1 MKTLHIITELD
12 VGGAETFLTRLL
24 TASEIVSDEV
34 EVIALSGPGERSAV
48 LQDAGIPVH
57 HLAIP
62 SGMARPSHILTLR
75 RLIERS
81 KPDLLQTWLYH
92 ADLLG
97 SLAAIGFRAMP
108 VLWNLRTANLSDL
121 PVKRSTRAI
130 IWANARLSKW
140 LPDRIV
146 CCSEN
151 ALIDHVAHGFC
162 AHKMTVINNGFDV
175 PDRVPDMET
184 RSRAKAGLSIPAGVP
199 VVGSIG
205 RWAPAKNYRGLVEA
219 LATMATE
226 VPNFRA
232 LFIGKDLDNENVE
245 FKRWLENAGIAEKCE
260 LLGLRNDIASLLP
273 AFDVLASASVAEGFP
288 NVVGEAMSVGV
299 PCVVTDVGNSRE
311 LVGEAG
317 TVVDADDMQGLG
329 RGIAQF
335 LRLPYEDRGR
345 IGYLAWSRIRD
356 NFALD
361 SCVRK
366 YRKLYEEVVEGV

>member
-1 MKTLHIITELD
+1 
-12 VGGAETFLTRLL
+12 
-24 TASEIVSDEV
+24 
-34 EVIALSGPGERSAV
+34 
-48 LQDAGIPVH
+48 
-57 HLAIP
+57 
-62 SGMARPSHILTLR
+62 
-75 RLIERS
+75 
-81 KPDLLQTWLYH
+81 
-92 ADLLG
+92 
-97 SLAAIGFRAMP
+97 
-108 VLWNLRTANLSDL
+108 
-121 PVKRSTRAI
+121 
-130 IWANARLSKW
+130 
-140 LPDRIV
+140 
-146 CCSEN
+146 
-151 ALIDHVAHGFC
+151 
-162 AHKMTVINNGFDV
+162 MTVINNGFDV